1 VELREGRSVSRHS
14 PHQSHESEYEYQSDP
29 LIPPKRKQK
38 ANSKNHGPT
47 GHRFTLVPFDKIE
60 LRRDCAYLIRNIIP
74 REGLIVV
81 WGPPKC
87 GKSFWLY
94 DALMHVALGW
104 VYRGNKGQQGAVVY
118 VACEG
123 ERGHGARAAAYR
135 LRHLQDYDGNIPFH
149 LVTSR
154 LDLVGEHDRLIAD
167 IRAQIGDAIPA
178 VVAIDTLNRSIVGS
192 ESSDEDMTAYVRA
205 AEAIREA
212 FGCAV
217 VIIHHC
223 GLEGSRPRGHTSLT
237 GAVDTQIA
245 VTRTAAGIITATVEY
260 MKDGEEGLAISS
272 KLEVVTVGK
281 DIEGDD
287 ITSCV
292 IVDTEAPAPPAKG
305 KRPIP
310 GDYARAREFL
320 ANAIARNGV
329 TVSMDGIPTSAR
341 VITMEAWKAE
351 LRSHGLIGDGGQRDG
366 ADARNWL
373 SKMKR
378 RLIGDN
384 LIREAHSYVWLCK

>member
-1 VELREGRSVSRHS
+1 MTAPRHPGRSF
-14 PHQSHESEYEYQSDP
+14 ESDDYADISGS
-29 LIPPKRKQK
+29 KRKSK
-38 ANSKNHGPT
+38 ANGA
-47 GHRFTLVPFDKIE
+47 GGGVHRFNLVPFDKIE
-60 LRRDCAYLIRNIIP
+60 LRRDCAYLVRNIIP

-94 DALMHVALGW
+94 DALMHVALEW
-104 VYRGNKGQQGAVVY
+104 TYRGNKVQRGTVVY

-135 LRHLQDYDGNIPFH
+135 LRRLDGYAGAVPFH

-154 LDLVGEHDRLIAD
+154 LDLVGEHGQLIAD
-167 IRAQIGDAIPA
+167 IRAQIGATMPA

-217 VIIHHC
+217 IIIHHC

-237 GAVDTQIA
+237 GAVDAQIA
-245 VTRTAAGIITATVEY
+245 VARNAAGIISATVEY
-260 MKDGEEGLAISS
+260 MKDGEDGLVVSS
-272 KLEVVTVGK
+272 KLEVVTVGT
-281 DIEGDD
+281 DEHGDE

-292 IVDTEAPAPPAKG
+292 IVDTDTPAVPQKG

-320 ANAIARNGV
+320 ADAIVRSGV
-329 TVSMDGIPTSAR
+329 SVSMDGIPATAR
-341 VITMEAWKAE
+341 VITMDAWKAE
-351 LRSHGLIGDGGQRDG
+351 LRSHGLIGEGGQREG
-366 ADARNWL
+366 AEARNWL
-373 SKMKR
+373 NKMKR

-384 LIREAHSYVWLCK
+384 LIRESHSYVWLCK